1 MTTMPSVTAIN
12 DLSSLMALMADPARA
27 AAYLEELRAAAADLD
42 LARAETQGG
51 LAFAEWKAA
60 EQNRLQELEADI
72 IRQKARVDATLAEAE
87 TLKAELAAR
96 MAKVDSILGA

>member
-1 MTTMPSVTAIN
+1 MITLPPVAAIN

-27 AAYLEELRAAAADLD
+27 AAYLEELRTAAADLD
-42 LARAETQGG
+42 RARSETQGG

-72 IRQKARVDATLAEAE
+72 IRQKARVDATVAEAE
-87 TLKAELAAR
+87 TLKADLAAR
-96 MAKVDSILGA
+96 ISKVDSILGA

>member
-1 MTTMPSVTAIN
+1 MVTLPPTTAIN

-27 AAYLEELRAAAADLD
+27 AAYLAELRTAAADLD
-42 LARAETQGG
+42 RARTEQQGG

-72 IRQKARVDATLAEAE
+72 IRQKARVDANLAEAE
-87 TLKAELAAR
+87 VLKDLAALR
-96 MAKVDSILGA
+96 LAKVDSILGA